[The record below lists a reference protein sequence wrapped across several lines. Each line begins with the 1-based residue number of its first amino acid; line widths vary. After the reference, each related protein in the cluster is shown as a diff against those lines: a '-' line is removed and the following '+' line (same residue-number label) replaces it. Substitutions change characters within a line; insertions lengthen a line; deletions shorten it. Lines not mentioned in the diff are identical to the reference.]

1 MHLNHIKLEHF
12 FRIKNIG
19 KIYTILIRDFI
30 VVQELIQVY
39 ILTRKGF
46 IANQEFPS
54 LMFHI
59 NITIGWFDKF

>member
-12 FRIKNIG
+12 FKIKNIG

-46 IANQEFPS
+46 YRKS
-54 LMFHI
+54 
-59 NITIGWFDKF
+59 